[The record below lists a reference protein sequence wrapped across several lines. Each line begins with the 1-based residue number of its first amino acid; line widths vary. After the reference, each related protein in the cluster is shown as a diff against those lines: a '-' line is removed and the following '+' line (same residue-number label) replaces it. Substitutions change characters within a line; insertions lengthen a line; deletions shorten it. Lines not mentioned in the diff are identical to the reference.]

1 MSTQGKRFAE
11 IRKNI
16 LGMSQKV
23 LADYLNV
30 AQTTI
35 SEIEKDTKQRI
46 DPNML
51 KVLAE
56 DFDIDISYLL
66 IGKTNKQVSYNN
78 NAIAIPFYNVPVA
91 AGKGEAIQDNPDVSS
106 IYFDKR
112 WLENVLCV
120 NPKGL
125 FLVYAKGD
133 SMDTGNNQTKDIHDG
148 DLLLVDSNNKE
159 GNNKVFVILENK
171 QDLRVKRL
179 FKRLDGSLVISSD
192 NSKYPQEVYS
202 PNEANDTEIEVIGR
216 VVWNGSK
223 ETI

>member
-11 IRKNI
+11 IRKNV
-16 LGMSQKV
+16 LKMSQQ
-23 LADYLNV
+23 AMAQYLNV
-30 AQTTI
+30 TQATI
-35 SEIEKDTKQRI
+35 SEIEKDIKQRI
-46 DPNML
+46 DPKML
-51 KVLAE
+51 TALAE
-56 DFDIDISYLL
+56 DFDVDIAYLI
-66 IGKTNKQVSYNN
+66 IGKSNKQQD
-78 NAIAIPFYNVPVA
+78 NAIAVPFYNVPVA
-91 AGKGEAIQDNPDVSS
+91 AGKGEAVMDAPDVQD
-106 IYFDKR
+106 ILFDKR

-148 DLLLVDSNNKE
+148 DLLLVDSTVKE
-159 GNNKVFVILENK
+159 GNNKVFVILVNK

-179 FKRLDGSLVISSD
+179 FKRLDGTLVISSD
-192 NSKYPQEVYS
+192 NPKYPQEVYS
-202 PNEANDTEIEVIGR
+202 PNEFNSTEIEVIGR

>member
-11 IRKNI
+11 IRKDI
-16 LGMSQKV
+16 LKMSQQA
-23 LADYLNV
+23 LAEHLNIPQSAV
-30 AQTTI
+30 SA
-35 SEIEKDTKQRI
+35 IETGTMQRI
-46 DPNML
+46 DPELL
-51 KVLAE
+51 KILAE
-56 DFDIDISYLL
+56 DFDIDISYII
-66 IGKTNKQVSYNN
+66 IGKTDKRESYNN

-91 AGKGEAIQDNPDVSS
+91 AGKGETIQDSPDVSS

-179 FKRLDGSLVISSD
+179 FKRLDGTLVISSD
-192 NSKYPQEVYS
+192 NPKYPQEVYS
-202 PNEANDTEIEVIGR
+202 PNEFNSTEIEVIGR

>member
-11 IRKNI
+11 IRKDI
-16 LGMSQKV
+16 LKMSQQA
-23 LADYLNV
+23 LAEHLNIPQSAV
-30 AQTTI
+30 SA
-35 SEIEKDTKQRI
+35 IETGTMQRI
-46 DPNML
+46 DPELL
-51 KVLAE
+51 KILAE
-56 DFDIDISYLL
+56 DFDIDISYII
-66 IGKTNKQVSYNN
+66 IGKTDKRESYNN

-179 FKRLDGSLVISSD
+179 FKRLDGTLVISSD
-192 NSKYPQEVYS
+192 NPKYPQEVYS
-202 PNEANDTEIEVIGR
+202 PNEFNSTEIEVIGR